1 VLTVDASDPDGPRT
15 FEISRD
21 LLLATGMRND
31 PSFSNQARW
40 APIFC
45 PREFVETHQYIRVED
60 FELGRDDLL
69 ALGRRVTRLRLKF
82 RQQAV
87 EKILPRVGER

>member
-1 VLTVDASDPDGPRT
+1 MLTVDASDPDGPRT

-69 ALGRRVTRLRLKF
+69 ALGRRVTRLRLHF
-82 RQQAV
+82 RKQAV
-87 EKILPRVGER
+87 EKILPRAMER